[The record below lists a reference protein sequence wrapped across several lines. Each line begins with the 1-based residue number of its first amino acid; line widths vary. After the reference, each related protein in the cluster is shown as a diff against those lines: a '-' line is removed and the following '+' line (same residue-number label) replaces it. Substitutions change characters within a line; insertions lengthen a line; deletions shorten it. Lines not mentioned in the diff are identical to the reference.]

1 MSSKLNIKQDDMV
14 LIISGKDRGKKGKV
28 ITCLP
33 QQNRVIVEGRNIIK
47 KHVRPKKQGEKG
59 QIVEVP
65 APLDAS
71 NVKLICPKC
80 KQPTRVG
87 YKLAG
92 KNKFR
97 ICKKCEQE
105 I

>member
-1 MSSKLNIKQDDMV
+1 MSQKSNIKQGDTV

-33 QQNRVIVEGRNIIK
+33 RENKVVVEGKNIIK

-80 KQPTRVG
+80 KQPARVG
-87 YKLAG
+87 YKVAG

-97 ICKKCEQE
+97 VCKKCNQE

>member
-1 MSSKLNIKQDDMV
+1 MKIKTNDMV

-28 ITCLP
+28 TTSIP
-33 QQNRVIVEGRNIIK
+33 EKNRIIIDGMNIRK
-47 KHVRPKKQGEKG
+47 KHVRPKKEGEKG

-65 APLDAS
+65 APLNVS

-80 KQPTRVG
+80 KKATRIG
-87 YKLAG
+87 YKVVE

-97 ICKKCEQE
+97 MCKKCNQE